1 MASHIGKL
9 PIAIPSGVEASVK
22 DSTVTVKGPKGTDE
36 YTFPENISVEVQDNE
51 IVVSA
56 ADNERETRAKHG
68 LARAIIASMVKGVHE
83 GYAKTLDIVGTGY
96 RAQLKGKSIEFSL
109 GYSHTITV
117 DPPEGIEFE
126 LPNANQVIVKGTDK
140 QAVGQ
145 AAANIRKLRAPEPY
159 KGKGIKYSDEHILR
173 KAGKAGK

>member
-9 PIAIPSGVEASVK
+9 PVAIPAGVEVSIEGQNFSVK
-22 DSTVTVKGPKGTDE
+22 GSKGSDS
-36 YTFPENISVEVQDNE
+36 YTIPEGITAALEGSEV
-51 IVVSA
+51 ILTA
-56 ADNERETRAKHG
+56 ADDERQTRAYHG
-68 LARAIIASMVKGVHE
+68 LSRSIIASMVKGVHD
-83 GYAKTLDIVGTGY
+83 GYTKTLDIIGTGY
-96 RAQLKGKSIEFSL
+96 RAQMKGKGIEFSL

-117 DPPEGIEFE
+117 QPPEGIEFE

-140 QAVGQ
+140 QVVGQ

>member
-9 PIAIPSGVEASVK
+9 PIEIPAGVE
-22 DSTVTVKGPKGTDE
+22 VTINGQEFTAK
-36 YTFPENISVEVQDNE
+36 VEGNE
-51 IVVSA
+51 LIVSA
-56 ADNERETRAKHG
+56 NDDLRPTRAKHG
-68 LARAIIASMVKGVHE
+68 LARSIMASMVKGVHE
-83 GYAKTLDIVGTGY
+83 GYAKSLDIVGTGY
-96 RAQLKGKSIEFSL
+96 RAQMKGKGIEFSL

-117 DPPEGIEFE
+117 EPPEGIEFE
-126 LPNANQVIVKGTDK
+126 LPNPNQVIVKGTDK

-159 KGKGIKYSDEHILR
+159 KGKGIKYTDEQIRR